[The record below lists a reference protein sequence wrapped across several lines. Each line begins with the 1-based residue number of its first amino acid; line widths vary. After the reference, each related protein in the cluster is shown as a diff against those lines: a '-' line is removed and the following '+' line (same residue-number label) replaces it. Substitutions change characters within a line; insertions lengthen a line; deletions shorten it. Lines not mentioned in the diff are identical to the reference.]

1 MSEMDR
7 LSERALALFRY
18 GMDTYDIAKT
28 FGIPEAK
35 ASRLLWVARCRE
47 MGLPATFMNKAREV
61 KLIAPKQ
68 ANAA

>member
-1 MSEMDR
+1 MAELDV
-7 LSERALALFRY
+7 LAERALTLFRY
-18 GMDTYDIAKT
+18 GMDTHDLAKT
-28 FGIPEAK
+28 FGVSEAK

-47 MGLPATFMNKAREV
+47 RGLPAIFMNKAREV